1 MNRNNFTKKFNT
13 YFQKNESNFFHFNIE
28 TKEFSDEIEFKEK
41 LYQLFIPF
49 FEKIN
54 IRNKY
59 DILEKVENNKQYD
72 AYYEED
78 NPDSEFCSF
87 ACKIN
92 INHLYDVIK
101 KVENYHQDKIEI
113 FRIESKGSR
122 GLYDTLFASLP
133 VDEINHPNPRDDIKF
148 KGIFDQDNND
158 YKYFKKWSFGFND
171 LSELKNWLMTEEN
184 QQKVEATGCVIK
196 KITIDQDFVIPGN
209 KQLIF
214 QMEEKLSEE
223 IIQWNQLYKEKI
235 QKLANENIKRL
246 KL

>member
-1 MNRNNFTKKFNT
+1 MNRNNFIKNFNI
-13 YFQKNESNFFHFNIE
+13 YFQKNESKFFHFNIE
-28 TKEFSDEIEFKEK
+28 IKDFSSEVEFNEK
-41 LYQLFIPF
+41 LYQIFIPF

-54 IRNKY
+54 IKNKY
-59 DILEKVENNKQYD
+59 EILEKVENNKQYD

-101 KVENYHQDKIEI
+101 KVENYHQVKIEV
-113 FRIESKGSR
+113 FRIEDKEKQ
-122 GLYDTLFASLP
+122 GLYNTFFSSLA
-133 VDEINHPNPRDDIKF
+133 VDENHHPNPREDSNF

-171 LSELKNWLMTEEN
+171 LNDLENWLMNQEN
-184 QQKVEATGCVIK
+184 QKKVQDTGCLIK
-196 KITIDQDFVIPGN
+196 KITIDRDFVISGN

-214 QMEEKLSEE
+214 QMEEKIIEE
-223 IIQWNQLYKEKI
+223 IIDWKKI
-235 QKLANENIKRL
+235 TKDKLKKL